1 MALEEVLLRNNE
13 LIEKQNLLLEK
24 LLSNA
29 GGAPAE
35 SKAATTKPAASKTD
49 TKADTKADTKTDAAD
64 GPSYEDVKKAASAWL
79 AEHPKG
85 SDEQAARRAY
95 LETELWPKLGIKKLG
110 DLEGKPADLAK
121 VAKWLDTKAKTDLL
135 GYGAGIFAKPAE
147 EGSSDE
153 GGEDEL

>member
-1 MALEEVLLRNNE
+1 MSEEE
-13 LIEKQNLLLEK
+13 I
-24 LLSNA
+24 A
-29 GGAPAE
+29 AAE
-35 SKAATTKPAASKTD
+35 AVVAEKAAEK
-49 TKADTKADTKTDAAD
+49 AAD
-64 GPSYEDVKKAASAWL
+64 KSGLTFDEVKTESSAGPSYEDVKKAASAWL
-79 AEHPKG
+79 GEHPKG

-121 VAKWLDTKAKTDLL
+121 VAKWLETKAKSDLL

-147 EGSSDE
+147 EGASDE